1 MAIDAGLR
9 PMLAR
14 PGALPPDGGRWAFEV
29 KWDGVRALAHVR
41 DGRVELRART
51 GRDISARYPELASL
65 PGPNAILDG
74 EIVAFDE
81 RGRPSFERLQRRM
94 HLASA
99 AAVRVRAAD
108 CPVTF
113 VAFDLLALS
122 GRSLLAEPYSARR
135 ELLAEL
141 ALEGSW
147 QAPAH
152 RVGEGEA
159 LLDATRELGLEGVVA
174 KRLDSPYEPGRRSSS
189 WVKVKN
195 SQRARLAV
203 GGWLPGA
210 GGRSGRLGSLLVGE
224 RAEDGLRYAGR
235 VGSGLTEA
243 MLVRL
248 DELLGPLRRA
258 ESPFAGRQPPRASVF
273 VDPVL
278 DVDVEFA
285 DWTTTRTLRAPRF
298 KGLATATSRPLEDF
312 GEQMG

>member
-1 MAIDAGLR
+1 MASDVALR

-14 PGALPPDGGRWAFEV
+14 PGSLPRDGGRWGFEV

-41 DGRVELRART
+41 DGGVELRART

-65 PGPNAILDG
+65 PGPDAILDG

-81 RGRPSFERLQRRM
+81 RGRPSFERLQTRM

-99 AAVRVRAAD
+99 AAVRVRAAE

-113 VAFDLLALS
+113 VAFDLLMVA
-122 GRSLLAEPYSARR
+122 GRPLLAEPYAARR
-135 ELLAEL
+135 ALLAEL
-141 ALEGSW
+141 ALEGPW

-174 KRLDSPYEPGRRSSS
+174 KRLDSPYEPGRRTSS
-189 WVKVKN
+189 WVKVKH

-203 GGWLPGA
+203 GGWLPGE

-224 RAEDGLRYAGR
+224 RGAEGLRYAGR

-243 MLVRL
+243 MLARL
-248 DELLGPLRRA
+248 DGLLGPLRRP

-273 VDPVL
+273 VEPVL
-278 DVDVEFA
+278 EVDVEFA
-285 DWTTTRTLRAPRF
+285 DWTSSRTLRAPRF
-298 KGLATATSRPLEDF
+298 KGLAPATSQPMEDF
-312 GEQMG
+312 HEQMG